1 MNFLFSH
8 RTSYRSIA
16 WILLASATLVGC
28 SGNPPEEEPIRPVR
42 VEKVYTTGGNRV
54 RTFSGTARAGVE
66 SRLSF
71 KVAGT
76 VRRISVKVG
85 DTVRSGQALAELDA
99 RDYELRVEDAEA
111 SLSQARARARNAES
125 NLGRVRSLYENNN
138 ASQNDY
144 DAARAESEYSAA
156 QVSSGEKKLELARS
170 QLSYTRLVSPLA
182 GAISAVDAEVNE
194 NVAVGQTAVVLT
206 SGKQPEVQVAMPE
219 LFISGIREGNT
230 VDVTFDALPGELFK
244 AVITEV
250 GVTSGGLATTFPV
263 IVRLRD
269 ASPDILP
276 GMAAEVA
283 IGFETAD
290 GRDRIMVP
298 PFAVGEDLNGRFV
311 FIAEPGA
318 DDLATTSR
326 RNVMVGDLTGDG
338 LEILEGLEEG
348 ELLITA
354 GVSRIEDGMQVR
366 LLGENRGEQTP

>member
-1 MNFLFSH
+1 MNFLFFH
-8 RTSYRSIA
+8 RISYRSIA
-16 WILLASATLVGC
+16 WILLASAALFGC
-28 SGNPPEEEPIRPVR
+28 HGNPPEEEPTRPVR
-42 VEKVYTTGGNRV
+42 VEKVYTTGDNRV

-85 DTVRSGQALAELDA
+85 DTVRSGQSLAELDPK
-99 RDYELRVEDAEA
+99 DYELRVEDAEA

-125 NLGRVRSLYENNN
+125 SLGRVRSLYENNN

-156 QVSSGEKKLELARS
+156 MVSSGEKKLELARS

-219 LFISGIREGNT
+219 LFISRIREGNT
-230 VDVTFDALPGELFK
+230 VEVTFDALPGEMFK

-263 IVRLRD
+263 LVRLQD

-283 IGFETAD
+283 IGFETTD

-298 PFAVGEDLNGRFV
+298 PFAVGEDQSGRFV

-318 DDLATTSR
+318 NDLATTRR
-326 RNVMVGDLTGDG
+326 RNVKVGDLTGGG

-366 LLGENRGEQTP
+366 LLGQDPGEQTP